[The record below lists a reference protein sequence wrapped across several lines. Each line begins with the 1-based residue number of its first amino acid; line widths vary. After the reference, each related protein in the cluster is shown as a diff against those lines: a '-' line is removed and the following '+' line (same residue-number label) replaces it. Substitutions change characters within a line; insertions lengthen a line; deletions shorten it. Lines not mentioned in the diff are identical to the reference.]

1 MKKLSI
7 VLAAMLVLA
16 LLCSCAKP
24 APEAPAA
31 APSFSAPAAPDGA
44 PGAGDVA
51 PASVL
56 DDVPDELRGILENAF
71 EVFGAG
77 VKARTEPAQPA
88 AKGYD
93 SDAASEGA
101 DAGGEG

>member
-1 MKKLSI
+1 M
-7 VLAAMLVLA
+7 
-16 LLCSCAKP
+16 
-24 APEAPAA
+24 PAA
-31 APSFSAPAAPDGA
+31 A
-44 PGAGDVA
+44 
-51 PASVL
+51 L

-77 VKARTEPAQPA
+77 VKARTEPAQTA

>member
-1 MKKLSI
+1 
-7 VLAAMLVLA
+7 
-16 LLCSCAKP
+16 P
-24 APEAPAA
+24 APAAAPVPAPAPASEAPAA
-31 APSFSAPAAPDGA
+31 APSFSAPAATDGA
-44 PGAGDVA
+44 PGAGDVV
-51 PASVL
+51 PAAAL